1 MRRWQVERADTL
13 FDHRLF
19 RLERHRLVAD
29 ASSREA
35 LVLQAPDWVNVIALL
50 PDSSVVFVRQWR
62 FGLAAVTLEIP
73 GGMVDAGEAPIDAAA
88 RELVEETG
96 YRAGT
101 IELLGEVHPNPAFI
115 SNRCISYLARDLEW
129 TGEPQGD
136 GEEELTVETAPLAA
150 VPDLVAR
157 GVITHSLVISAFYH
171 LMLRERGTGN
181 AG

>member
-29 ASSREA
+29 ESAREA

-73 GGMVDAGEAPIDAAA
+73 GGMVDPGEAPIDAAA

-115 SNRCISYLARDLEW
+115 SNRCLSYLARDLAW
-129 TGEPQGD
+129 IGEPQGD

-157 GVITHSLVISAFYH
+157 GVVTHSLVISAFYH
-171 LMLRERGTGN
+171 LMLRERG
-181 AG
+181 AGSAG